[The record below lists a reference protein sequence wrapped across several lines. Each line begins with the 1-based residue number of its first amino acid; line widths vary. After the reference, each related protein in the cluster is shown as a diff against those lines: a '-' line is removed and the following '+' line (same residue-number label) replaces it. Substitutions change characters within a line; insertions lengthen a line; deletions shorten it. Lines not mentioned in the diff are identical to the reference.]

1 MDLRRNINERWCTD
15 VTVLK
20 KMCCSDLERL
30 FINSR
35 IFYLLREF
43 CSFILVNIYI
53 PPQAHMSSALQN
65 FHHQLRKF
73 NLPQDPLKQFYS
85 AFIESVLCT
94 SITVWFGSA
103 IKSGIRRLQR
113 TVRTSE
119 HFISAPLP
127 TLQELYTS
135 RVRKGAQKIPL
146 DPSHSSHPLF

>member
-20 KMCCSDLERL
+20 KMCCSDLETL

-53 PPQAHMSSALQN
+53 PPQAHVSSALQN
-65 FHHQLRKF
+65 FLHQLRKF

-119 HFISAPLP
+119 RFISAPLP

-135 RVRKGAQKIPL
+135 RVRKGA
-146 DPSHSSHPLF
+146 